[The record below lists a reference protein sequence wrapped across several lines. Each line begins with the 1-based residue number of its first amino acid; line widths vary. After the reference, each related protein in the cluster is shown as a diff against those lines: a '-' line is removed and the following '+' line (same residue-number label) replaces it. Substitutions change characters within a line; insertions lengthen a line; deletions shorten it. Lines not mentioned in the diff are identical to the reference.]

1 MSNAHASLGNRV
13 STVLARQLGGQLLT
27 YREAAGLNQAQAA
40 DSLSAQAAKV
50 AKMER
55 GWVPFRD
62 PDVVALCRLY
72 GVDDPQ
78 VVQGLLRLAK
88 LDRERRRAKGWWV
101 NSLTAGTLR
110 EYIAMEDVAV
120 KVRTWQLALIPG
132 LFQTPDYMRALA
144 VAAVSPDEIHEVER
158 IVDVRVR
165 RQHRLA
171 GATPLRV
178 HAVIW
183 EAALRQMIGGPQVMR
198 QQLEHLRELS
208 DLPTIDVQVL
218 PFSAGVHSCGGGS
231 FNILMFAEEGAMDVV
246 HMDGLR
252 ATNWVEG
259 VEESASYSELFA
271 RTCAMSL
278 SPYDSMRFVESIA
291 KGMDE

>member
-1 MSNAHASLGNRV
+1 MSKAHAGLGNRV
-13 STVLARQLGGQLLT
+13 STVLARQLGGQLLAF
-27 YREAAGLNQAQAA
+27 REAAGLNQAQAA
-40 DSLSAQAAKV
+40 DALSAQAAKV

-72 GVDDPQ
+72 EVEDPQ

-101 NSLTAGTLR
+101 SSLTAGNLR
-110 EYIAMEDVAV
+110 EYIAMEDVAI

-132 LFQTPDYMRALA
+132 LFQTPEYMRALA
-144 VAAVSPDEIHEVER
+144 VAAVSPDEIDEVER

-165 RQHRLA
+165 RQHRL
-171 GATPLRV
+171 GGSSPLRV

-198 QQLEHLRELS
+198 QQLEHLRELAER
-208 DLPTIDVQVL
+208 PTIDVQVL
-218 PFSAGVHSCGGGS
+218 PFRAGVHSCGGGS
-231 FNILMFAEEGAMDVV
+231 FNILTFAEEGATDVV

-252 ATNWVEG
+252 TTNWVEG
-259 VEESASYSELFA
+259 VEESASYTELFA

-278 SPYDSMRFVESIA
+278 SPYDSMRFLESVA
-291 KGMDE
+291 KGMNE